1 MKRALILYYSQHG
14 TTAAVAECIARG
26 IRSENFSVESVN
38 IRDEPVPDLLSCDLL
53 VIGSPVYYFRPAHI
67 VLDII
72 KRFPLLNGLPVAV
85 FLMYG
90 THCFNAYGYIERILM
105 SKGADIK
112 GYADFTGD
120 DLFIGYLRAGY
131 LFSPDHPDTG
141 EKKRA
146 EKFGTGIINACEN
159 HTVLESA
166 PLGRPGPVYMV
177 EKLFFFR
184 WMIRNFHSR
193 FLKADGK
200 KCNNCGICIRECP
213 TGNISQGDD
222 RKILFGRNCILCLTC
237 QLTCPREAVSSTM
250 NWFLMKPFLFYNTRS
265 AAKDPLL
272 DNARVK
278 LSKGRIERL

>member
-14 TTAAVAECIARG
+14 TTAVTAECIARG
-26 IRSENFSVESVN
+26 ISTKNFSVESVN

-67 VLDII
+67 ILDII
-72 KRFPLLNGLPVAV
+72 KGFPLLNGLPVAV

-90 THCFNAYGYIERILM
+90 THCFNAYGYIERILIR
-105 SKGADIK
+105 KGADLK

-120 DLFIGYLRAGY
+120 DLFIGYLREGY

-146 EKFGTGIINACEN
+146 EKFGEEIAVSLENRTGPVPG
-159 HTVLESA
+159 TLSK
-166 PLGRPGPVYMV
+166 PGPVYMM

-222 RKILFGRNCILCLTC
+222 GKILFGRNCILCLTC
-237 QLTCPREAVSSTM
+237 QLKCPREAVSSTM
-250 NWFLMKPFLFYNTRS
+250 NWFLMKPFLVYNTRF
-265 AAKDPLL
+265 AAKDPRL
-272 DNARVK
+272 DNVRVK
-278 LSKGRIERL
+278 LAKGRIERL